1 MKKLIF
7 AAITLLVG
15 LTVLTGF
22 FFGDQLGPTLTL
34 IFDWGWCRWQW
45 VV

>member
-15 LTVLTGF
+15 LTVLAGF
-22 FFGDQLGPTLTL
+22 FLVISLVHADPV
-34 IFDWGWCRWQW
+34 FDWGWCRWQW